1 MMEKERIM
9 SILEEAY
16 EKGKAAIPDGDV
28 ATYIPELGKA
38 DKNALGLSICTKYG
52 EHFNIGDTTT
62 RFTVQSISKI
72 ISLALALEKVGFEK
86 VFSKVGMEPS
96 GEAFNSL
103 VELDLNSN
111 KPFNPM
117 INSGALTVSSLLL
130 PEFTFEEMMEYARR
144 VCLDP
149 GIEMNEAVFQSE
161 MSHVSRNRAIG
172 YLLESKG
179 IIENDVEASLEL
191 YTRMCSLNVTA
202 ESLSNFGMILAT
214 GGIDPKSGERLIS
227 SHTVEIIKT
236 IMLTCGMYDGSG
248 EFAVCVGI
256 PTKSGVGGGLLSVV
270 DDRMGIGV
278 YGPSL
283 DAKGNCIA
291 GRPLLQHLSSQLGL
305 HIFNRSRF

>member
-1 MMEKERIM
+1 MEKEKIM
-9 SILEEAY
+9 SILEGAFD
-16 EKGKAAIPDGDV
+16 KGREAIPGGAV

-38 DKNALGLSICTKYG
+38 DKNNLGLSICTKYG
-52 EHFNIGDTTT
+52 EHYNIGDTTT
-62 RFTVQSISKI
+62 RFTIQSISKI
-72 ISLALALEKVGFEK
+72 ISLAQALEHLGFEK
-86 VFSKVGMEPS
+86 VFAKVGMEPS

-130 PEFTFEEMMEYARR
+130 PEFTFEQMTDYTRK

-149 GIEMNEAVFQSE
+149 EIAINEAVFQSE
-161 MSHVSRNRAIG
+161 MSHISRNRAIA

-179 IIENDVEASLEL
+179 IIETDVEGSLEL
-191 YTRMCSLNVTA
+191 YTKMCSLNVTA

-214 GGIDPKSGERLIS
+214 GGINPKTGERVIS
-227 SHTVEIIKT
+227 GRTVAIIKT

-248 EFAVCVGI
+248 EFAVRVGI

-283 DAKGNCIA
+283 DEKGNCIA
-291 GRPLLQHLSSQLGL
+291 GRPLLQHLSEELGL